1 MKKLV
6 KGVAAALAVTM
17 LAGCGAS
24 ASSSTT
30 EQASSSQATA
40 QTTTADGKSVIRVGI
55 GSDPAS
61 FGPFEAGGNGKN
73 ATFRTIYEPLAEY
86 QGVGGECKGVVAK
99 SWEKVGDMTYH
110 LTIWDNAYDTAGN
123 HFTADDVVFVC
134 NSMKE
139 TGNFVDFRYMDTCTK
154 IDDYTVELVMNSDII
169 GQFEKL
175 LQATRCVTKAAYE
188 ASSDQMAT
196 TPVGTTAYVLTDYI
210 SGSEY
215 AFEKTDSYWQ
225 SEDNFT
231 DYQYANVDRIEYY
244 YIPEDSQLAIALES
258 NTVDMVNGLSYTES
272 QRFVEGGANADG
284 FTVFE
289 NLQNLSQVLFFQCSD
304 NSPCSNE
311 KLRQAILYA
320 IDFQGLVD
328 GAANGQ
334 ATVCSTFGGNMFS
347 DYDPAWEE
355 NPYYTYD
362 VEKAKTLLAE
372 SGFDT
377 ATPLRIVLNGNAIR
391 KSIAQ
396 IMQGYLAQIG
406 ITVEINSYEDSLFNT
421 YKSDETAYDILLDN
435 CGGSDYLMTIWRGKF
450 DAKAYSTGGTING
463 VYDDELQSLMEA
475 CEKDN
480 SKANMDA
487 FQDCLYSH
495 AYAVGLFNAQMY
507 TVCRDSVKSISMD
520 GKQFSCVASCTYSW
534 N

>member
-1 MKKLV
+1 
-6 KGVAAALAVTM
+6 
-17 LAGCGAS
+17 
-24 ASSSTT
+24 
-30 EQASSSQATA
+30 
-40 QTTTADGKSVIRVGI
+40 
-55 GSDPAS
+55 
-61 FGPFEAGGNGKN
+61 
-73 ATFRTIYEPLAEY
+73 
-86 QGVGGECKGVVAK
+86 
-99 SWEKVGDMTYH
+99 MTYH
-110 LTIWDNAYDTAGN
+110 LTIWDNVYDTAGN

-215 AFEKTDSYWQ
+215 AFEKADSYWQ

-355 NPYYTYD
+355 NSYYTYD

-520 GKQFSCVASCTYSW
+520 GKQFPCVASCTYSW